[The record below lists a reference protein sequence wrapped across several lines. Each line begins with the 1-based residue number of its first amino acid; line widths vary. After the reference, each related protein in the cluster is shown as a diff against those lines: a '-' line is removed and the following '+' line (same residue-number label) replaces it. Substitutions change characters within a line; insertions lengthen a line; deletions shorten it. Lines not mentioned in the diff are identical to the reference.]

1 MNKKFWA
8 LMLVLPLC
16 TFCGGKDNPK
26 PEPEADPEIVI
37 SGDSEFNV
45 GCESGSG
52 TLTFTS
58 NVDWT
63 ATPDDAWLTVSPESG
78 KASKTPVTVT
88 FTYEQNPNLKNRST
102 YIVISAPGAEK
113 NIAVVQAGD
122 PMAGAA
128 PEVKDGDKVLATNPL
143 VEKFLT
149 EVTYKDWPEE
159 TSSTRKTKIFDYYG
173 GFDGKTLTWDNWETD
188 WPDGDK
194 PQSFSIR
201 WKKEDMESGAMKL
214 HLQDDLGWSGDQ
226 DIAAGARY
234 VNITNLVPND
244 KYTFKVTAASG
255 KVLTQGSFTT
265 TGSLHQVFFTGPV
278 TKKKGVELKGSG
290 CRNARDLGGWTTL
303 DGKKV
308 KYRKIYR
315 GGRMNE
321 KWTPYPLNAQGEQE
335 VLFEGIGAEI
345 DLRGSDDIIK
355 EPAVAGLAHC
365 HPVIEEGGKVM
376 LGVVNPSAKN
386 CAKWLKFDKERSDIS
401 DVSSYKPTDEELAA
415 FQIAYRAKTKEC
427 FDFVLDCV
435 RNNKPVYFHCS
446 LGRDRTGT
454 LDVLLLGLLGVRE
467 GDIAKEYEV
476 TYFAPVGY
484 SVSSSDKS
492 SNPIPTFHNTRLAW
506 VYSDVV
512 PYFWELAGEGGTFA
526 QGVENYLL
534 NVAGVDQKDID
545 DFRSLMLE

>member
-8 LMLVLPLC
+8 ILLILPLLS
-16 TFCGGKDNPK
+16 FCGKDK
-26 PEPEADPEIVI
+26 PEPDPDPTEETDPEITV
-37 SGDSEFNV
+37 SGDMDIAV

-63 ATPDDAWLTVSPESG
+63 AAADDAWLTVSPENG
-78 KASKTPVTVT
+78 KASKSPVTVT
-88 FTYEQNPNLKNRST
+88 YTYGQNPNLKNRST
-102 YIVISAPGAEK
+102 YIVLTGYGVQK
-113 NIAVVQAGD
+113 NISLVQAGD

-128 PEVKDGDKVLATNPL
+128 QEVKDGDKVLATNPL

-173 GFDGKTLTWDNWETD
+173 GFDGSTLTWDNWETD

-214 HLQDDLGWSGDQ
+214 RLEDQLGWSGEME
-226 DIAAGARY
+226 IAAGARY

-244 KYTFKVTAASG
+244 KYNYKVTAASG

-278 TKKKGVELKGSG
+278 TKKSGVELKGSG

-308 KYRKIYR
+308 KYRKVYR

-321 KWTPYPLNAQGEQE
+321 KWTPYPLNEQGQKE
-335 VLFEGIGAEI
+335 VLFEGIGGEL
-345 DLRGSDDIIK
+345 DLRGNSDVIF
-355 EPAVAGLAHC
+355 EPAVPGLAHC
-365 HPVIEEGGKVM
+365 APVIEEGGKTM
-376 LGVVNPSAKN
+376 LVTY
-386 CAKWLKFDKERSDIS
+386 KE
-401 DVSSYKPTDEELAA
+401 
-415 FQIAYRAKTKEC
+415 QTKQC
-427 FDFVLDCV
+427 FEFVLDCV
-435 RNNKPVYFHCS
+435 RNNKPIYFHCS

-454 LDVLLLGLLGVRE
+454 LDILLLGLLGVRE

-484 SVSSSDKS
+484 SVSSSDKKT
-492 SNPIPTFHNTRLAW
+492 NTIPTFHNTRLAW
-506 VYSDVV
+506 VYSDVT

-526 QGVENYLL
+526 QGVEKYLL
-534 NVAGVDQKDID
+534 EVAGVSRKDID